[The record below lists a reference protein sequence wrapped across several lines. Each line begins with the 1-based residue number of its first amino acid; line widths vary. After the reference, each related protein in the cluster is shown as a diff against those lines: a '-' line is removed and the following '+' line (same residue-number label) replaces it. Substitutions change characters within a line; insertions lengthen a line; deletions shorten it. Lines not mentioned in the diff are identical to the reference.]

1 MSRFPR
7 TRRTAAA
14 VLAGGLSLGLL
25 PALAA
30 PAAAADLKPN
40 FALEYVDSMVLPA
53 SPEYFGAPFG
63 GISGLD
69 YVAREGHF
77 LAQSDDRS
85 QHAPARFYEL
95 VLPFGEDG
103 FDEAGFA
110 VKSRIDLLDANGETY
125 AAGTIDPESIR
136 YDKRSGTALVSDEG
150 DARQLIAPAL
160 RETTLDGEL
169 VREYEVPAEFV
180 PAVDANGVQVS
191 GVRNNQAFENLSL
204 SRNGKT
210 VSLMTEGALVQDGPL
225 AGPETGSPL
234 RLTQLD
240 RKSGGVEGQF
250 IYEVEA
256 MAGVEPGAGGDRGAV
271 EILQVSAHGYLVVER
286 QYSAGKNSIQVFEAS
301 TKGATDVSG
310 QAALDGTAV
319 PMAKELLMDLEVADV
334 HPDNVESISWGPEF
348 ADGSASLLLAAD
360 DNFSSLG
367 GGTQRTTFHL
377 LKVSEE

>member
-1 MSRFPR
+1 MSRFP
-7 TRRTAAA
+7 RRTAAA
-14 VLAGGLSLGLL
+14 VLVGGLSFGLL
-25 PALAA
+25 PALTASA
-30 PAAAADLKPN
+30 TAADLEPD

-53 SPEYFGAPFG
+53 SLEYFGAPFG

-95 VLPFGEDG
+95 VLPFGENG

-110 VKSRIDLLDANGETY
+110 VKSRTDLRDANGETY

-160 RETTLDGEL
+160 RETALDGGL

-180 PAVDANGVQVS
+180 PTVDANGVQVS

-240 RKSGGVEGQF
+240 RKSGEVAGQF
-250 IYEVEA
+250 VYEVEA
-256 MAGVEPGAGGDRGAV
+256 MAGMEPGAGGDRGAV

-286 QYSAGKNSIQVFEAS
+286 QYSAGKNRIQVFEAS
-301 TKGATDVSG
+301 MKGATDVSG
-310 QAALDGTAV
+310 QGTLDGSAI
-319 PMAKELLMDLEVADV
+319 PMAKELLIDLEVSDV
-334 HPDNVESISWGPEF
+334 HPDNVESISWGPAF
-348 ADGSASLLLAAD
+348 PDGSASLLLAAD

-377 LKVSEE
+377 LKVSEK